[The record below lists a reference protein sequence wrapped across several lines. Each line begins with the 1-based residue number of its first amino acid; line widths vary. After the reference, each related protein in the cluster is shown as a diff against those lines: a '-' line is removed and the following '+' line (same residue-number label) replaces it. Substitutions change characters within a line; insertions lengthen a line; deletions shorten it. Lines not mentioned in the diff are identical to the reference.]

1 MEFSDVIHGRRM
13 VRSYDPD
20 RPVTPEMLD
29 QLVSAALRAPSAG
42 HTQGVSL
49 LVLQDRAAVDA
60 YWLATTTP
68 GAADRWLRGMRTAP
82 VLILVW
88 TSQRAY
94 LDRYAEPDK
103 GWQRDPARW
112 SAPFWFV
119 DAGMASMAVLLAA
132 VDQGLGGCFFGVP
145 PDRAPAVRDAFAVP
159 DDQLSVGVVSVGYA
173 ENVTDR
179 NGSPRSRRPRKPRT
193 DRVHLDKWH
202 IVS

>member
-1 MEFSDVIHGRRM
+1 MEFSDVIRGRRM

-20 RPVTPEMLD
+20 RPVPVEILD

-49 LVLQDRAAVDA
+49 LVLQDRSAVDA
-60 YWLATTTP
+60 YWRATSTP

-82 VLILVW
+82 VLILIW

-94 LDRYAEPDK
+94 LDRYVEPDK

-145 PDRAPAVRDAFAVP
+145 PDRAPAVRDVFAVP
-159 DDQLSVGVVSVGYA
+159 GDQLSVGVVSVGYA
-173 ENVTDR
+173 ANVTDR
-179 NGSPRSRRPRKPRT
+179 KGSRRPRKPRA